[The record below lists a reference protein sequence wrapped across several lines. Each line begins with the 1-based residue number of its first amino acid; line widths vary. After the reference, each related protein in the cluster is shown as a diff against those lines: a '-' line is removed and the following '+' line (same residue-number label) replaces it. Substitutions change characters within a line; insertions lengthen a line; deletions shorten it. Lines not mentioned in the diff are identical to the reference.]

1 MLSTRVN
8 IMFDRKIWNRLKAIA
23 QKQKTTT
30 SALVRQ
36 AVQNQYLTSE
46 AKERRA
52 AIQKILEIRPKPVT
66 GRINYKEL
74 INEGRKI

>member
-8 IMFDRKIWNRLKAIA
+8 IMFDRKNWNRLKAIA

-36 AVQNQYLTSE
+36 AVQNQYLSSE
-46 AKERRA
+46 ARERRA

-74 INEGRKI
+74 INEGRKL